1 MSTTYNNQ
9 TTNNHVLISITTTT
23 STVGR
28 DSTLVV
34 AFRCSAILPSEY
46 IVRQQYLYS
55 SRKVSAMITFE
66 LRCIFR
72 LLYVF
77 LVYRGKVEFY
87 FVGNLKKSV

>member
-55 SRKVSAMITFE
+55 SRKVSAMKTFVL

-77 LVYRGKVEFY
+77 LVYIEAK
-87 FVGNLKKSV
+87 